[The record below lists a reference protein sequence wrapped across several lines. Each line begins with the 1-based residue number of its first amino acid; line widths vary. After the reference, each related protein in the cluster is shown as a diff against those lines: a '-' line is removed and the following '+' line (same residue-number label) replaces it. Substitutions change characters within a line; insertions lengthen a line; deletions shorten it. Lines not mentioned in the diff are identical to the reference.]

1 MTRPRRAD
9 PLTNP
14 KDTPAEYAI
23 AAALQALDR
32 VASKYE
38 TAWGIGRLP
47 RLVSPST
54 AARFDSARKKL
65 NDAIASGDA
74 DTVATRAEIM
84 VRGWH
89 ALDKEAREADNA
101 PEDEDRFWCVRAD
114 DGTAFVFVQHE
125 TDTHLA
131 SRRFPD
137 HRVWSMPEVI
147 RVLTDPDLAS
157 INQVKQIFS
166 GATVSAVRAV
176 KTGPLDEDEIPF

>member
-1 MTRPRRAD
+1 MTKPRRAD

-14 KDTPAEYAI
+14 RDTAAEYAI

-74 DTVATRAEIM
+74 EAVATRAEIM

-101 PEDEDRFWCVRAD
+101 PEDEDRFWAIRAD

-131 SRRFPD
+131 SKRFPD
-137 HRVWSMPEVI
+137 HRVWSLPEVI
-147 RVLTDPDLAS
+147 RVLTDRDLAS
-157 INQVKQIFS
+157 VNRAKQIFS
-166 GATVSAVRAV
+166 GATVTEVRAV
-176 KTGPLDEDEIPF
+176 KSGPLEEDTIPF